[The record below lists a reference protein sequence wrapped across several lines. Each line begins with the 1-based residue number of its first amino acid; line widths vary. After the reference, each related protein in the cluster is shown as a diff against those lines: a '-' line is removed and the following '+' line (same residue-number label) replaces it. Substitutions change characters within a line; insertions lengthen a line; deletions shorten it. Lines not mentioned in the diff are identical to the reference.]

1 MNPII
6 HEASVTGLFR
16 LILIVLV
23 VYAAFSFIMR
33 YIIPSLMR
41 KYVND
46 FQNRFTQENKRPRE
60 DQTLKKEGEISITY
74 VNKDKNETHN
84 PDDDDYVD
92 YEEIK

>member
-6 HEASVTGLFR
+6 HVANLPKALEVILI
-16 LILIVLV
+16 ILIV
-23 VYAAFSFIMR
+23 YYAFSFLMR

-41 KYVND
+41 KYIND
-46 FQNRFTQENKRPRE
+46 FQKRFTQENQRPRE

-74 VNKDKNETHN
+74 VNKDKNGIHK